1 MIIDLINFIR
11 SKLKT
16 IILLDIDGT
25 IAPLGIVN
33 DGVIVSL
40 DGWSRVSIP
49 SDVVEWLQVVD
60 NDFKIV
66 WSSTWCANSLAVSQ
80 QLNLSISE
88 YINYTG
94 ESNEFEWLKIRQLNN
109 FIDEHY
115 FRNIIIIDDE
125 LPSELTF
132 REGVILIRPN
142 DLTGISNVEM
152 KRVLNYK

>member
-11 SKLKT
+11 SRLKT

-33 DGVIVSL
+33 DGVIVSI

-49 SDVVEWLQVVD
+49 SDVVEWLQVID
-60 NDFKIV
+60 NDFKII

-80 QLNLSISE
+80 QLNLSISD

-94 ESNEFEWLKIRQLNN
+94 ESNEFEWLKIRQMNN
-109 FIDEHY
+109 FIDKHY

-152 KRVLNYK
+152 KSVLNYK

>member
-11 SKLKT
+11 SRLKT

-33 DGVIVSL
+33 DGVIVSI

-49 SDVVEWLQVVD
+49 SDVVEWLQVID
-60 NDFKIV
+60 NDFKII

-80 QLNLSISE
+80 QLNLSISD

-94 ESNEFEWLKIRQLNN
+94 ESNEFEWLKIRQMNN
-109 FIDEHY
+109 FIDKHY

-142 DLTGISNVEM
+142 DLTGISNIEM
-152 KRVLNYK
+152 KSVLNYK